1 MYSEEGRRKRF
12 MEGCEE
18 AAWPEE
24 SMGNESFCDKPEAV
38 DDHRDGAVA
47 RKYLSLSR

>member
-18 AAWPEE
+18 AGWPEE
-24 SMGNESFCDKPEAV
+24 FMGNESFRATPEGV
-38 DDHRDGAVA
+38 DDHREGAVA
-47 RKYLSLSR
+47 RKYLRLSR